1 MRTFRHIGTSPR
13 VSDVSL
19 APLNV
24 CANDDRCI
32 SVGLSVKVWTV
43 MESGESHWLLGSL
56 VGRSVSHVGSMQLGQ
71 WRPIARLGVES
82 RPVFQ
87 INVTGMLF

>member
-1 MRTFRHIGTSPR
+1 
-13 VSDVSL
+13 
-19 APLNV
+19 
-24 CANDDRCI
+24 
-32 SVGLSVKVWTV
+32 
-43 MESGESHWLLGSL
+43 MESGGSHWLLGSL

-71 WRPIARLGVES
+71 GRRPITRLEGVKS